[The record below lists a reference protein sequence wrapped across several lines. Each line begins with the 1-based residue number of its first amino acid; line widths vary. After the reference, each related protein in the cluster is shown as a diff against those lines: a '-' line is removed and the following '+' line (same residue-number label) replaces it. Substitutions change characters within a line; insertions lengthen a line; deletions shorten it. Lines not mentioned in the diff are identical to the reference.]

1 MFNVYNVL
9 NSSAVLNVNG
19 TYGAAW
25 LRPTSIIGG
34 RLAKFGAQV
43 DF

>member
-1 MFNVYNVL
+1 
-9 NSSAVLNVNG
+9 VLNVNG
-19 TYGAAW
+19 TYGTTW

-34 RLAKFGAQV
+34 RLFRFGGQV